1 MLAIYLDLCAGH
13 CALSAILSELFIKKQ
28 TSSQKGLQ
36 K

>member
-1 MLAIYLDLCAGH
+1 MLAVFFRAFPSFFTLVAV
-13 CALSAILSELFIKKQ
+13 LSERFKKKQ